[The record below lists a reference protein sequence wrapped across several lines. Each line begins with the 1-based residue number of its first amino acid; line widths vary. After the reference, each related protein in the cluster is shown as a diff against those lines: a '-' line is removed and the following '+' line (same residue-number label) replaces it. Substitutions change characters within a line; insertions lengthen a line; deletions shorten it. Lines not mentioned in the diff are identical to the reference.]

1 MQGYRIIKKAIK
13 IIFDFFIEMNNDF
26 GTFVPLGFFII
37 TMFVICI
44 LGNLG
49 I

>member
-1 MQGYRIIKKAIK
+1 MKGYKIKKATK
-13 IIFDFFIEMNNDF
+13 IIFDFFSEIDNDF
-26 GTFVPLGFFII
+26 GTFVPFGFFLI